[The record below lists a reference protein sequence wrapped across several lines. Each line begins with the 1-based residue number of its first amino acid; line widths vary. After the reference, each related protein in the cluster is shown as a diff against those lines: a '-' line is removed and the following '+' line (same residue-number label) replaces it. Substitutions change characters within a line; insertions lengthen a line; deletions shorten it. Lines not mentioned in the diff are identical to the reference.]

1 MNTLDTLCNA
11 RPYFHKIYFLFWLP
25 FILFHN
31 GGCQDKPTESI
42 VPNTNQT
49 YSIGLLGDKND
60 VTTATSF
67 GIVLMGG
74 STDVDEAME
83 WMIEK
88 SGGGDFL
95 ILRSS
100 GSVGY
105 NSYLYNLGELNSVET
120 LLIDSKSK
128 AQSEAVGKRIR
139 EAEAVFI
146 AGGDQANY
154 INFWSDTEVSRALQY
169 LISEKKIPI
178 GGTSAGCAVLSHWI
192 YDAKNGSVVSDEALA
207 NPFNSKISFT
217 NNFLSIPFL
226 GNTLADQHYAQRN
239 RQGRQA
245 AFLARLKKEN
255 PEKDFY
261 GIGVDEKTAVC
272 IDENGLAKVLGTN
285 KSYFI
290 KTLSTPEVCLPN
302 QPLQWFT
309 NQQALSVNV
318 LNGTVEGINTFSL
331 VNWTISAD
339 EYWYVENGVL
349 KINN

>member
-1 MNTLDTLCNA
+1 MYRTMKLSFHRICWLNA
-11 RPYFHKIYFLFWLP
+11 LAFSAFQTA
-25 FILFHN
+25 
-31 GGCQDKPTESI
+31 GCQEQSKETVTQS
-42 VPNTNQT
+42 TNQT

-60 VTTATSF
+60 ITTTTSL

-95 ILRSS
+95 ILRAS

-120 LLIDSKSK
+120 LLIDSKTK

-226 GNTLADQHYAQRN
+226 SNTLADQHYSQRG
-239 RQGRQA
+239 RRGRQV
-245 AFLARLKKEN
+245 AFLALLKKEN
-255 PEKDFY
+255 SEEDFY

-285 KSYFI
+285 KAFFM
-290 KTLSTPEVCLPN
+290 KTLSSPEICLPN
-302 QPLQWFT
+302 QLLHWYN
-309 NQQALSVNV
+309 NQQALSVKI
-318 LNGTVEGINTFSL
+318 LNGTATGTHTFSL
-331 VNWTISAD
+331 TDWTTDAD
-339 EYWYVENGVL
+339 EYWYVEEGVF
-349 KINN
+349 KIKN